1 MANNIIAHLIKIL
14 VKLLSCSEQPC
25 GGDLNKLIRY
35 YGSKKG
41 PVEIGS
47 HDWRGYVKAAQL
59 CINISQQHFATGMEK
74 EVSFFQVE
82 IFLLFLG
89 HGKGLD
95 QD

>member
-1 MANNIIAHLIKIL
+1 M
-14 VKLLSCSEQPC
+14 LSCSEQPC

-47 HDWRGYVKAAQL
+47 HDWRLCKRPPSYVL
-59 CINISQQHFATGMEK
+59 IFLQQHFATGIEK
-74 EVSFFQVE
+74 SFLQVE

-89 HGKGLD
+89 HGKGPGSGLRVLGPKAVVLSSSV
-95 QD
+95 

>member
-1 MANNIIAHLIKIL
+1 M
-14 VKLLSCSEQPC
+14 LSCSEQPC

-47 HDWRGYVKAAQL
+47 HDWRVCKRLPSYVL
-59 CINISQQHFATGMEK
+59 IFLQQHFATGMEK
-74 EVSFFQVE
+74 EVFPSLKWKYFCSFLVME
-82 IFLLFLG
+82 
-89 HGKGLD
+89 KVLD